1 MPKLKSRS
9 SAKKRYRFTA
19 SGKVRFQ
26 QHGRRHLL
34 TNKGRKRVRKSRTA
48 SFLPDVMAK
57 AAHRMLPYGG
67 R

>member
-19 SGKVRFQ
+19 TGKVRFQ

-34 TNKGRKRVRKSRTA
+34 TNKGRKRVRTSRRS
-48 SFLPDVMAK
+48 SFLPVVMAK
-57 AAHRMLPYGG
+57 DAHRQLPYGG